1 MGPLPAFPQDYAAAR
16 ERFRMLSAE
25 RGWLQEAHPVA
36 ASGHDEWDLTIDAA
50 RLGPAGAENLL
61 ILSSGLH
68 GVEAPFGSAVQL
80 AWLESLPRAWQ
91 PPTGWRILLL
101 HALNPWGFAHLRR
114 FNEDNID
121 LNRNFLE
128 ASAFDELRRGD
139 EESNYRRFDRHLNPP
154 RPPGRFN
161 LFPLLAGWMIVR
173 HGKRRLRQV
182 LPVGQYAFP
191 KGLFFGGHGP
201 ARSTQIVMENA
212 PRWVGSAK
220 RIIHLD
226 FHTGL
231 GEWGRLKLLSVE
243 APDAPLMQRAMEL
256 FGRESV
262 EPHGGPT
269 AYASRGDMGV
279 WLSRRFADREYLCL
293 VAEFG
298 AYPAVH
304 TLGALR
310 GENQAHHWGDPA
322 SRSYRRAKERFVE
335 AFVPRSPQWREMVV
349 RQALRLI
356 DRAVGDAG

>member
-1 MGPLPAFPQDYAAAR
+1 MGPLAAFPSDYVSAR
-16 ERFRMLSAE
+16 ERFRILSAE

-36 ASGHDEWDLTIDAA
+36 APGHGEWDLTIDAA
-50 RLGPAGAENLL
+50 RLGPTGAEGLL
-61 ILSSGLH
+61 IISSGLH

-80 AWLESLPRAWQ
+80 AWLESLPRGWQ
-91 PPTGWRILLL
+91 LPAGWRILLV
-101 HALNPWGFAHLRR
+101 HALNPWGFAHVRR

-128 ASAFDELRRGD
+128 ASAIDELRRAD
-139 EESNYRRFDRHLNPP
+139 EESGYGRFDRYLNPS

-161 LFPLLAGWMIVR
+161 FFPFVAGWMIVR
-173 HGKRRLRQV
+173 HGKRRLRQI

-191 KGLFFGGHGP
+191 KGIFFGGHSP
-201 ARSTQIVMENA
+201 ARSTRIVMENA

-231 GEWGRLKLLSVE
+231 GEWGRCKLLTMEGS
-243 APDAPLMQRAMEL
+243 DTPLMQRAIEL
-256 FGRESV
+256 FGREST

-279 WLSRRFADREYLCL
+279 WHSRRFADREYLFL

-310 GENQAHHWGDPA
+310 AENQAHHWGDPA
-322 SRSYRRAKERFVE
+322 SRSYRRAKERLLE
-335 AFVPRSPQWREMVV
+335 AFVPRSPQWREVV
-349 RQALRLI
+349 VGEALRLI
-356 DRAVGDAG
+356 DRSLGAGG